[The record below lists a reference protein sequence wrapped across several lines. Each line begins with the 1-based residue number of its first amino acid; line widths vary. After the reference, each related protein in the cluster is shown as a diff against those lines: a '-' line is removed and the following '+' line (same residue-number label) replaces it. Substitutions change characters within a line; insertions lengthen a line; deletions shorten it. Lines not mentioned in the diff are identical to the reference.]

1 MIDTEGAIFVR
12 GAVVGAI
19 LSAIITS
26 LLIVTLTWRN
36 KLMATNEKIQ
46 MLYDMTQ
53 RYKEAAE
60 QETDLDK
67 MEALYKKAIEF
78 YGERVSYQREVW
90 DEGND

>member
-1 MIDTEGAIFVR
+1 
-12 GAVVGAI
+12 
-19 LSAIITS
+19 
-26 LLIVTLTWRN
+26 
-36 KLMATNEKIQ
+36 MASNEKIQ

-78 YGERVSYQREVW
+78 YGERVSYQRVVW

>member
-19 LSAIITS
+19 FSAVITS
-26 LLIVTLTWRN
+26 LLILTLIWRN
-36 KLMATNEKIQ
+36 KSMASNEKIQ

-67 MEALYKKAIEF
+67 MEEYYKKAIEI
-78 YGERVSYQREVW
+78 YSERVAYQREVW
-90 DEGND
+90 DSGND